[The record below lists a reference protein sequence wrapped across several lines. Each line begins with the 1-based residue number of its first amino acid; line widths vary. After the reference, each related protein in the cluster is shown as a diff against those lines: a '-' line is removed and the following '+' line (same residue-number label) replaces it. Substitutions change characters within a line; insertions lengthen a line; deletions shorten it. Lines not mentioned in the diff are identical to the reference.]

1 MNNNEYRVGVNR
13 GLPVG
18 MGYFSVSFGFGA
30 MAVSQGVKTL
40 DAVLISAANLTSA
53 GQFAGLTLIVAAATL
68 WEMVLTQL
76 VINSRYA
83 LMSLALSQRMG
94 EKIGLLPRLLI
105 AFFNTDEIFAL
116 AMARE
121 APLTVPFL
129 LGLGTLPFIGW
140 TLGTLCGAL
149 AGSILPLSIRT
160 ALGVMLYGMFIAIVV
175 PPAKKNRDI
184 FVAVVLALIFSS
196 LFSWTPGLK
205 TVSPG
210 LSIVVCTVAAAA
222 ICAALGLTGLAG
234 GAAVAGCCAQM
245 IGFAV
250 MSFPENRWGGLAA
263 QGLGTSMLQMGNIV
277 RNVRIWIPPTL
288 ASAVTGPIATCLFKL
303 QMNGSPVSSGMG
315 TCGFVGQIGVY
326 TGWLNGIASGT
337 KAAITGF
344 DWLGLILISFVL
356 PAVLTWLFAIPL
368 RNWGWIKD
376 GDLKLDL

>member
-1 MNNNEYRVGVNR
+1 MGSKSKWI
-13 GLPVG
+13 GLIILLAVI
-18 MGYFSVSFGFGA
+18 GA
-30 MAVSQGVKTL
+30 AAVYLLLGGGPQPEP
-40 DAVLISAANLTSA
+40 AVLR
-53 GQFAGLTLIVAAATL
+53 GYVG
-68 WEMVLTQL
+68 
-76 VINSRYA
+76 
-83 LMSLALSQRMG
+83 G

-210 LSIVVCTVAAAA
+210 LSIVICTVAAAA
-222 ICAALGLTGLAG
+222 ICAALFPVKEERE
-234 GAAVAGCCAQM
+234 AA
-245 IGFAV
+245 
-250 MSFPENRWGGLAA
+250 
-263 QGLGTSMLQMGNIV
+263 
-277 RNVRIWIPPTL
+277 
-288 ASAVTGPIATCLFKL
+288 
-303 QMNGSPVSSGMG
+303 
-315 TCGFVGQIGVY
+315 
-326 TGWLNGIASGT
+326 
-337 KAAITGF
+337 
-344 DWLGLILISFVL
+344 
-356 PAVLTWLFAIPL
+356 
-368 RNWGWIKD
+368 
-376 GDLKLDL
+376 